1 MSWTRQLLLTSLN
14 VTNSASKI
22 TPASHLMFILVQILQ
37 YEFVSWTTKHG
48 KRRRINLK
56 GRKDLLIMDML
67 RSDPLFA
74 YELSLFYKDVNL
86 KKINAKQLTFRLK
99 FYRVLRSS
107 YEFADLRNWNIVYAW
122 YFWRHFLLNIDLS
135 YSTSLP
141 VS

>member
-1 MSWTRQLLLTSLN
+1 
-14 VTNSASKI
+14 
-22 TPASHLMFILVQILQ
+22 
-37 YEFVSWTTKHG
+37 
-48 KRRRINLK
+48 
-56 GRKDLLIMDML
+56 MDML